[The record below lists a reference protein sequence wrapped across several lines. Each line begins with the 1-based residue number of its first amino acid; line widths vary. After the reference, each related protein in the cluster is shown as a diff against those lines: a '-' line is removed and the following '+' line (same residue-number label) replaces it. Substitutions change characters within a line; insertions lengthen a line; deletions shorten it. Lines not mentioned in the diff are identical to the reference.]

1 MFAQLQSLWKALW
14 KRSQMESELDDEMRF
29 HVESRAQD
37 LRRSGLSREDAHRRA
52 RIEFG
57 SMVSYEE
64 KVRETRRVTW
74 LEDLVQD
81 LRYGWRVLRKNP
93 GFAAVAVLT
102 LALGIGANTAIFSV
116 VYAVLLKPLPYTN
129 PEQLFTAFQTNTQQ
143 GIAETGCSYLNC
155 EEWRAQNHVF
165 SEPAGNVAHPLT
177 LTGHVQPTVLKTSL
191 LTPEVFALLVVKPVA
206 GRIFF
211 SPQRKQVGPPPL
223 LLVAR
228 LLRT

>member
-14 KRSQMESELDDEMRF
+14 NRSQMESELDDEMRF

-37 LRRSGLSREDAHRRA
+37 LLRSGLSREDAHRRA

-102 LALGIGANTAIFSV
+102 LRSEERRVG
-116 VYAVLLKPLPYTN
+116 K
-129 PEQLFTAFQTNTQQ
+129 E
-143 GIAETGCSYLNC
+143 CSSRGSG
-155 EEWRAQNHVF
+155 EH
-165 SEPAGNVAHPLT
+165 
-177 LTGHVQPTVLKTSL
+177 
-191 LTPEVFALLVVKPVA
+191 
-206 GRIFF
+206 
-211 SPQRKQVGPPPL
+211 
-223 LLVAR
+223 
-228 LLRT
+228 